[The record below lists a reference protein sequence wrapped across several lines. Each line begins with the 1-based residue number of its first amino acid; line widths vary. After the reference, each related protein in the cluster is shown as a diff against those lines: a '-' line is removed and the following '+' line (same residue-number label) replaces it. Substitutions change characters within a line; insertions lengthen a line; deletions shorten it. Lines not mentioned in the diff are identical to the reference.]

1 MTAHLSPVRKP
12 RKAMSLLTGVL
23 LAAAALAGVPSAGAT
38 PDHTKVPVRY
48 DLSGTGVAG
57 YVTYQTQN
65 GQAHATNVALPWSI
79 QLTGSMT
86 NEASPASY
94 SLSAQSAGPG
104 ALSCTVTVN
113 GKVVAQNS
121 ATGNP
126 ARVLC
131 ETHGPR

>member
-1 MTAHLSPVRKP
+1 
-12 RKAMSLLTGVL
+12 MSLLSGVL

-65 GQAHATNVALPWSI
+65 GQAHATNVPLPWSI

-86 NEASPASY
+86 NAASPASY

-104 ALSCTVTVN
+104 ALSCTVTVK